1 MYGAI
6 ITVLFLAAV
15 VVLTYRRLGLI
26 SFCLTL
32 TILVGVYCYIVPPAP
47 VWKGLLWGVT
57 ALLWLLHVKPLR
69 RALISGPF
77 LGSYRRMLPS
87 MSQTEKEALEA
98 GTVWWDGE
106 LFTGA
111 PRWEK
116 LLSASAPQLTAAEQE
131 FLDGPCE
138 TLCAMLD

>member
-6 ITVLFLAAV
+6 ITLLFLAAIV
-15 VVLTYRRLGLI
+15 FLAYRRMGLLA
-26 SFCLTL
+26 FCGTL
-32 TILVGVYCYIVPPAP
+32 TVLLALYCYLAPPAP
-47 VWKGLLWGVT
+47 TWKGLLWGFT
-57 ALLWLLHVKPLR
+57 ALLWLLNVRPLR
-69 RALISGPF
+69 SALISGPF
-77 LGSYRRMLPS
+77 LKSYRRMLPS

-116 LLSASAPQLTAAEQE
+116 LLGASAPKL
-131 FLDGPCE
+131 
-138 TLCAMLD
+138 